1 MGSVLNAMVKAYRSF
16 GEHGEGSEFR
26 KKEREHT
33 FYKGETSVEFSKISK
48 SWKVKINNESN
59 PLQIE

>member
-1 MGSVLNAMVKAYRSF
+1 MVKAYRSF